1 MVMPYGGPL
10 SQIGSMQGR
19 AAELHLGSL
28 KYIEN
33 QGGQSSR
40 PSNDTT
46 ILAVP
51 VETRDKPQ
59 AKTIRVDY
67 TTSPGINTYG
77 MDPMVSKASV
87 IHELAY
93 GRIDANIPKTGKG
106 TGYPIP
112 GDYGN
117 HNLDLIV

>member
-1 MVMPYGGPL
+1 MPYGGPL
-10 SQIGSMQGR
+10 SQIGSMNGG
-19 AAELHLGSL
+19 AAELYPGPL
-28 KYIEN
+28 KYLEN
-33 QGGQSSR
+33 GNGHSSR
-40 PSNDTT
+40 TSGDNA

-51 VETRDKPQ
+51 VETGGKAR

-67 TTSPGINTYG
+67 TSSPVVGTYG

-93 GRIDANIPKTGKG
+93 GRIDTSVPGKARG

-112 GDYGN
+112 GNYGR
-117 HNLDLIV
+117 HALDIVV